1 MPFIQIRCSCC
12 WKCNQKPMESVVLED
27 NCCGCNFAAFAKMCD
42 LPETYVVYINY
53 HVDVGETPFLVA
65 LDFSRKAIVISIRGT
80 LSLEVRIMYIHGS
93 FDFDEQIYT
102 SFTGCSVCKCCKWML
117 YVALKRTISFDRT
130 QMSLD
135 GKCSFWDRTPCICII
150 HPVNM

>member
-1 MPFIQIRCSCC
+1 
-12 WKCNQKPMESVVLED
+12 MESVVLED

-80 LSLEVRIMYIHGS
+80 LSLEVRITFMAHLILMNRYIYHLQGVL
-93 FDFDEQIYT
+93 FEN
-102 SFTGCSVCKCCKWML
+102 VVNECCML
-117 YVALKRTISFDRT
+117 
-130 QMSLD
+130 
-135 GKCSFWDRTPCICII
+135 
-150 HPVNM
+150 H